1 MAMFATTEKF
11 LAKYLGGRYQES
23 MTPEIAQRLKEI
35 SVDVKTVMLPKK
47 TAPVAEAAPK
57 PATDLQVRTADYKAS
72 IVFGGQ
78 TIPLTIKTEV
88 KDAGASWLVTETATT
103 PQGDIVDIST
113 IQKGTLLLTHRSIKQ
128 GPMSIELEVK
138 DNKASGTMSMN
149 GQDRPI
155 AVDLGG
161 ALFADGAGTYD
172 VIGALPLA
180 AGYSVGFRNL
190 DVQKQKLQLK
200 QLKVVGTESVTVPAG
215 TFDAYK
221 VEVTSPDNDAD
232 KTTVWIAKDSRKV
245 LKISAVLTQL
255 NGAILTSEL
264 TQ

>member
-1 MAMFATTEKF
+1 A
-11 LAKYLGGRYQES
+11 RS
-23 MTPEIAQRLKEI
+23 
-35 SVDVKTVMLPKK
+35 
-47 TAPVAEAAPK
+47 AA
-57 PATDLQVRTADYKAS
+57 YKAS
-72 IVFGGQ
+72 IALGGN
-78 TIPLTIKTEV
+78 TIPLTVKSEV
-88 KDAGASWLVTETATT
+88 KDNGNSWLVTETATT
-103 PQGDIVDIST
+103 PQGDIVDVST

-128 GPMSIELEVK
+128 GPMSIEIDVK
-138 DNKASGTMSMN
+138 GNQASGTMSMN

-161 ALFADGAGTYD
+161 ALFADGAGAYD

-180 AGYSVGFRNL
+180 EGYSVGFRNL

-200 QLKVVGTESVTVPAG
+200 QLKVIGLESVTVPAG

-221 VEVTSPDNDAD
+221 VEISSADNEAD
-232 KTTVWIAKDSRKV
+232 KTIVWIAKDTRKV